1 MQERLKIIR
10 KTLNLK
16 QGAFAEKLGI
26 TQAYLSEIEKGK
38 KSVSATV
45 LLSLDALRIN
55 LHWFITGRGEMFFTE
70 IDHNQNSN
78 IATAIQL
85 LSALPEDKQKECINF
100 IQERKLLLDLQEQGK
115 K

>member
-38 KSVSATV
+38 KSISATV
-45 LLSLDALRIN
+45 LLSLDALGIN
-55 LHWFITGRGEMFFTE
+55 LHWFITGNGGMFFVE
-70 IDHNQNSN
+70 NENIADSY

-85 LSALPEDKQKECINF
+85 LSEMPEEKKQECLSV
-100 IQERKLLLDLQEQGK
+100 IQEKKLLLELQGQLK